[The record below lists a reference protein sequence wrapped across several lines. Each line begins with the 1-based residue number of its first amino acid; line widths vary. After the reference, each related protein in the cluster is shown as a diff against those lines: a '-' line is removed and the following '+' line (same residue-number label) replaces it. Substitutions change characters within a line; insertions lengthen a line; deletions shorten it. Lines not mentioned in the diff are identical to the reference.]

1 MCVLSASI
9 YYSLIPLLPPPPIW
23 VNVLAPTTTN
33 PSAPLREFLLS
44 GDLEAESENMIFL
57 NKYRGNALYVK
68 EFKNIFSLIK
78 DYIYVI
84 GLPPVAYNEY

>member
-9 YYSLIPLLPPPPIW
+9 YYSLIPHRPPPPPVSFSKPIW

-57 NKYRGNALYVK
+57 KLGK
-68 EFKNIFSLIK
+68 F
-78 DYIYVI
+78 YI
-84 GLPPVAYNEY
+84 LN